1 MSLKDELLITV
12 DADGL
17 ALGVCEKAACHSGEG
32 ITHSAFLVMLRD
44 GEGRLLL
51 ARRSLHK
58 ALWPGFWDGTVAGHF
73 HPGEDKDAA
82 LRKRVLEETGL
93 ACDAPAYLFKFAYTA
108 RYGEIGAENEVCE
121 VYSARVAPSGA
132 IPVDP
137 REISESRFVALPDLE
152 KEIAA
157 GAPDLA
163 PWLVLAIRK
172 RGEHGVP

>member
-1 MSLKDELLITV
+1 MSRKDELLITV
-12 DADGL
+12 DGDGS

-44 GEGRLLL
+44 GAGRLLL
-51 ARRSLHK
+51 ARRSLRK
-58 ALWPGFWDGTVAGHF
+58 TLWPGFWDGTVAGHF
-73 HPGEDKDAA
+73 HPGEDKEAA

-93 ACDAPAYLFKFAYTA
+93 SCDVPAYLFKFAYTA

-121 VYSARVAPSGA
+121 VYTAGAAPIGA
-132 IPVDP
+132 IPADP
-137 REISESRFVALPDLE
+137 LEISECRFVAVADLE
-152 KEIAA
+152 KEIKA

-172 RGEHGVP
+172 GRQEGVL

>member
-1 MSLKDELLITV
+1 MSRKDELLITV
-12 DADGL
+12 DADGF
-17 ALGVCEKAACHSGEG
+17 ALGVREKAVCHSGDG
-32 ITHSAFLVMLRD
+32 ITHSAFLIMLID

-51 ARRSLHK
+51 ARRSLRK
-58 ALWPGFWDGTVAGHF
+58 MLWPGFWDGTVAGHF

-82 LRKRVLEETGL
+82 LRKRVLEETSL
-93 ACDAPAYLFKFAYTA
+93 ACDAPAYLFKFAYAA

-137 REISESRFVALPDLE
+137 REISECRFVAFQDLE
-152 KEIAA
+152 KEIEA

>member
-12 DADGL
+12 DADGS
-17 ALGVCEKAACHSGEG
+17 ALGVREKAACHSGEG
-32 ITHSAFLVMLRD
+32 ITHSAFLIMLRD

-51 ARRSLHK
+51 ARRSLRK
-58 ALWPGFWDGTVAGHF
+58 GLWPGFWDGTVAGHF

-82 LRKRVLEETGL
+82 LRKRVFEETGL
-93 ACDAPAYLFKFAYTA
+93 ACDAPAYLFKFAYAA
-108 RYGEIGAENEVCE
+108 RYKEIGVENEVCE
-121 VYSARVAPSGA
+121 VHSTGVAPPGT

-137 REISESRFVALPDLE
+137 QEISECRFVALPDLE

-172 RGEHGVP
+172 SRQQGVL